1 MTITHYC
8 SIALARTVCFVKY
21 AGILVRGRAGGEDT
35 FSRHGYR
42 DWKHIDYA
50 LSKHECSA
58 AHAIAMER
66 NTNYRQCEKSDHGTI
81 LHQLLNP
88 EGRQGE
94 IIEKNR
100 EHVKFYR
107 T

>member
-1 MTITHYC
+1 MTSTHYW
-8 SIALARTVCFVKY
+8 SIALARTVCFVKC
-21 AGILVRGRAGGEDT
+21 AGIFVREAWPAEKIHSVAMVTGTGN
-35 FSRHGYR
+35 
-42 DWKHIDYA
+42 IDYA
-50 LSKHECSA
+50 LSKHECRA

-66 NTNYRQCEKSDHGTI
+66 NTNDRQCEKSDHGTI

-100 EHVKFYR
+100 EHVKFYQ